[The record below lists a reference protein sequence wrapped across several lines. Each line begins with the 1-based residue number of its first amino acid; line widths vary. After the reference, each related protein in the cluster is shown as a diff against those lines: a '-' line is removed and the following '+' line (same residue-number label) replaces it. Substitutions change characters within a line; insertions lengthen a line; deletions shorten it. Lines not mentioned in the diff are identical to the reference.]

1 MELSTKEVKEMEQ
14 NERSYTVYKNED
26 RFSFCPHEDLN
37 LPKSYEEVLA
47 RFERLQGDKAWEVLN

>member
-1 MELSTKEVKEMEQ
+1 VEGGSLDGAHV
-14 NERSYTVYKNED
+14 TVYKNGE

-47 RFERLQGDKAWEVLN
+47 RFQRLQGDKAWEVLN